1 MFILGISIETL
12 IIVLLSVV
20 TGVIYHMATYADMG
34 SLMQFVGFGL
44 LVAALFEMP
53 LVMHSHY
60 MMEHDHV
67 GRRSIARM
75 ANAWA
80 YAFMWI
86 ALIALL
92 TKTGDQISRGWLMMF
107 FAVGL
112 CGTLSLEVMARHLM
126 RLAESRGIA
135 VAVRRLAV
143 IGTAEEIERFR
154 NEQAPSGHDIEIVSS
169 ACLPDGAWA
178 DMAGGTTLAGHLD
191 GVLNAARRE
200 GVIPSVH
207 NLDSCCVG
215 AIPLIARS

>member
-20 TGVIYHMATYADMG
+20 TGVVYHMATYADMG

-92 TKTGDQISRGWLMMF
+92 TKTGDQISRGWLADDVLRSRSLRY
-107 FAVGL
+107 AVPGGHGAASDEA
-112 CGTLSLEVMARHLM
+112 CGEPWDRGCGA
-126 RLAESRGIA
+126 ASRCD
-135 VAVRRLAV
+135 RY
-143 IGTAEEIERFR
+143 
-154 NEQAPSGHDIEIVSS
+154 
-169 ACLPDGAWA
+169 C
-178 DMAGGTTLAGHLD
+178 
-191 GVLNAARRE
+191 
-200 GVIPSVH
+200 
-207 NLDSCCVG
+207 
-215 AIPLIARS
+215 